1 MEQILHKME
10 LGFNKI
16 EDSQSVSPE
25 STRNYTKQ
33 QKTETDQQKEKP
45 KPQPLIRKPMAVS
58 GNQPEG
64 EATLCGLWPSV
75 LSGLQPSL
83 EIPTHSSYSSWPRLN
98 SRALVSVELPSSS
111 PVWTNQFSLVNS
123 RGFALMS
130 LRLWVARSFP
140 PGLLPSPTP
149 CSQSSVLLADRPP
162 PRVSLCWSLC
172 KHRCGE
178 PHLCHGVRTSSQQ

>member
-98 SRALVSVELPSSS
+98 SRALTSVELPSSS

-140 PGLLPSPTP
+140 PGLLPPPTL
-149 CSQSSVLLADRPP
+149 CSQSSVLLADPP
-162 PRVSLCWSLC
+162 WVSLCWSLC